1 MKTMTCA
8 QLGGPCDQPH
18 RGEDANAVINAQDQH
33 LKEREAAGD
42 ATHQEAPMADDRDR
56 NDPYRKAGQ
65 PQYAQGDGRLP
76 TSRRRDRWCGAP

>member
-18 RGEDANAVINAQDQH
+18 RGDDANAVINAQDQH

-42 ATHQEAPMADDRDR
+42 ATHADARDAMKAR
-56 NDPYRKAGQ
+56 WRHPKKSMDWYRG
-65 PQYAQGDGRLP
+65 AQRAFQALP
-76 TSRRRDRWCGAP
+76 ES